1 MMVELS
7 QQQSVSILLLDDRAM
22 LEVDVNLN
30 CVVRGH
36 LIEDAKVRVQYEEFP
51 AEPDVGILRPYIDI
65 YNVTSIKDRPI
76 RRILGHLTTSDWSNL
91 TDTVACKH
99 FG

>member
-1 MMVELS
+1 V
-7 QQQSVSILLLDDRAM
+7 

-36 LIEDAKVRVQYEEFP
+36 LIEDANVRVQYEEFP
-51 AEPDVGILRPYIDI
+51 AESDVGILRPYVEVFD
-65 YNVTSIKDRPI
+65 VTSIKDRPI
-76 RRILGHLTTSDWSNL
+76 RRILGHLSSSDWSSL
-91 TDTVACKH
+91 IEKVSQKH